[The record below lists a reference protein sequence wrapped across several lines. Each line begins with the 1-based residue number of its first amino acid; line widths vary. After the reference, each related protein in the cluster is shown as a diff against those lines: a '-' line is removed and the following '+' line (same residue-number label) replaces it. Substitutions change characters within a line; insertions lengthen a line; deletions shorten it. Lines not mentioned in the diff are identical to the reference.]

1 MAVALAEPGGIVTG
15 HAVVTGHDRLG
26 FAILLAAAL
35 HAVLILGITFEREVR
50 ERASNRLDITLAQY
64 RSDTAPQRADFL
76 AQENQEGSGTLEEKA
91 QLTTT
96 EKADFQDNQIREIAP
111 QPQQLAAQPPGES
124 QQARVTTAGVSER
137 RASRLQLDADAAPA
151 GRSDATILQRSLEI
165 ASLEAKLD
173 QQRQAYAARPR
184 VRRLTSVAT
193 QRSEDALYLHNW
205 RTRIEQIG
213 NANYPERAR
222 QQQLFGDLRLMVALW
237 PNGEVKEIKV
247 LKSSGHKV
255 LDEAAIRIV
264 RLAEP
269 FSPFPND
276 MARQVDVLEII
287 RTWRFHRGV
296 LSSDS

>member
-1 MAVALAEPGGIVTG
+1 MTAATAELPPPTSS
-15 HAVVTGHDRLG
+15 HDRLG
-26 FAILLAAAL
+26 FAVLLAAAL
-35 HAVLILGITFEREVR
+35 HAAVILGITFEREAR
-50 ERASNRLDITLAQY
+50 QMASTRLDITLAQY
-64 RSDTAPQRADFL
+64 RSDTKPDRADFL

-96 EKADFQDNQIREIAP
+96 EEADFHDNVIREVT
-111 QPQQLAAQPPGES
+111 PQQQPMAAQPPGRS
-124 QQARVTTAGVSER
+124 QQELVTTRSASSRQVAPSNEEADSAAAAAGDV
-137 RASRLQLDADAAPA
+137 
-151 GRSDATILQRSLEI
+151 TIIQRSLEI

-184 VRRLTSVAT
+184 IRRLTSVAT
-193 QRSEDALYLHNW
+193 RRSEDALYLHNW

-213 NANYPERAR
+213 NANYPARAR
-222 QQQLFGDLRLMVALW
+222 QQQLFGDLRLLVSLF

-269 FSPFPND
+269 YAPFPTA

-296 LSSDS
+296 LSSES